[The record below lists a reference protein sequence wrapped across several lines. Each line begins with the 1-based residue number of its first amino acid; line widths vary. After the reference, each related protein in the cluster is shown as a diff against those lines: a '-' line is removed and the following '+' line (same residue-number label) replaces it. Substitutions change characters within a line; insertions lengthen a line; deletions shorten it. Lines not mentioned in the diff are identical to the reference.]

1 LRVARAWEAKARSL
15 RFHSEVGSGGRRPW
29 SSCSTLQFSGNDLH
43 DFTRMNSTLIER
55 AIDAEAAGFVS
66 IAIQVLRRSQVSKD
80 LPSQVLKNCFG
91 RVVKSRPL
99 QVI

>member
-1 LRVARAWEAKARSL
+1 MNARA
-15 RFHSEVGSGGRRPW
+15 RFS
-29 SSCSTLQFSGNDLH
+29 
-43 DFTRMNSTLIER
+43 
-55 AIDAEAAGFVS
+55 AISDAEAAGFVS